1 MTLKNVV
8 SASMPLMVP
17 SMSDVMRSSE
27 AFLKVV
33 LRTTEYKKGCIKLQ
47 IALINWMPHSSH
59 ASKIGSHLATREVP
73 TLSC

>member
-1 MTLKNVV
+1 MLKNVV
-8 SASMPLMVP
+8 SASTPLMVL

-33 LRTTEYKKGCIKLQ
+33 LRTTEYKKGCIELQ
-47 IALINWMPHSSH
+47 IALINWTPHSSH
-59 ASKIGSHLATREVP
+59 ASKIGSHLATWEAP